1 MQHFDV
7 KGMTC
12 QHCVSAV
19 TQAVQAQDPAAQVEV
34 DLGKGQVSVQS
45 TLVPDEIIGLIG
57 TEGYA
62 AKAL

>member
-12 QHCVSAV
+12 QHCVRAV
-19 TQAVQAQDPAAQVEV
+19 TQAVQDQDPTATVEV
-34 DLGKGQVSVQS
+34 DLATGQVNVQS
-45 TLVPDEIIGLIG
+45 SLTPDVIIGLIG

>member
-12 QHCVSAV
+12 QHCVRAV
-19 TQAVQAQDPAAQVEV
+19 VQVIQQQDPAATVEV
-34 DLGKGQVSVQS
+34 DLAQGQVDVDSV
-45 TLVPDEIIGLIG
+45 LAAEVIIGLIG

-62 AKAL
+62 AKLR

>member
-12 QHCVSAV
+12 QHCVRAV
-19 TQAVQAQDPAAQVEV
+19 TQAVQDQDPTATVEV
-34 DLGKGQVSVQS
+34 DLATGQVNVQS
-45 TLVPDEIIGLIG
+45 SLAPHVIIGLIG

>member
-12 QHCVSAV
+12 QHCVRAV
-19 TQAVQAQDPAAQVEV
+19 TQAVQDQDPEAKVEV
-34 DLGKGQVSVQS
+34 DLKTGQVNVQS
-45 TLVPDEIIGLIG
+45 GLAPDVIIGLIG

>member
-12 QHCVSAV
+12 QHCVRAV
-19 TQAVQAQDPAAQVEV
+19 TQAVQDQDPAAKVEV
-34 DLGKGQVSVQS
+34 DLQTGHVTVDSS
-45 TLVPDEIIGLIG
+45 LAPDVIIGLIG

>member
-12 QHCVSAV
+12 QHCVRAV
-19 TQAVQAQDPAAQVEV
+19 TQAVQDQDPAATVEV
-34 DLGKGQVSVQS
+34 DLKTGQVNVQS
-45 TLVPDEIIGLIG
+45 SLAPDVIIGVIG

>member
-12 QHCVSAV
+12 QHCVRAV
-19 TQAVQAQDPAAQVEV
+19 TQAVQDQDPTATVEV
-34 DLGKGQVSVQS
+34 DLATGQVSVQS
-45 TLVPDEIIGLIG
+45 SLAPDVIIGLIG

>member
-12 QHCVSAV
+12 QHCVRAV
-19 TQAVQAQDPAAQVEV
+19 TQAVQDRDPAAKVEV
-34 DLGKGQVSVQS
+34 DLQTGHVTVDSS
-45 TLVPDEIIGLIG
+45 LAPDVIIGLIG

>member
-12 QHCVSAV
+12 QHCVRAV
-19 TQAVQAQDPAAQVEV
+19 TQAVHGQDPTATVEV
-34 DLGKGQVSVQS
+34 DLQTGQVNVQS
-45 TLVPDEIIGLIG
+45 SLAPDVIIGLIG

>member
-12 QHCVSAV
+12 QHCVRAV
-19 TQAVQAQDPAAQVEV
+19 TQAVQDQDPAAKVEV
-34 DLGKGQVSVQS
+34 DLQTGQVTVDSSLAADV
-45 TLVPDEIIGLIG
+45 IIGLIG

-62 AKAL
+62 AKAV